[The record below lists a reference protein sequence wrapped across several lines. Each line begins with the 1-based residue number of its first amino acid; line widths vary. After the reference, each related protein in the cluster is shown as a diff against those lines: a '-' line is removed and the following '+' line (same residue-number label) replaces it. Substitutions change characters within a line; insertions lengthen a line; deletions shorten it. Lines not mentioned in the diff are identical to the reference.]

1 MIQDTI
7 RNYDRSEV
15 LSLMRVIKIGG
26 ERTHRPFP
34 VLCTERD
41 KIYKVRTWDIDIA
54 MSIQGGDHVLVNQ
67 DEIIKLYDNKIAVMM
82 K

>member
-1 MIQDTI
+1 MKVFNQQITFGH
-7 RNYDRSEV
+7 
-15 LSLMRVIKIGG
+15 LMRVIRIGG

-34 VLCTERD
+34 VLCAEQE

-54 MSIQGGDHVLVNQ
+54 MSVKGGDYVLVNQ
-67 DEIIKLYDNKIAVMM
+67 DKIIKLYANKIAEVV